1 MLIRNYDYMLVF
13 KRIVDTDFAD
23 INFLREERPLDDGF
37 LIPSQRHGDILE
49 GIYLVTFSVGDENV
63 YQYMVFFVVR
73 CQHIIVSEQHRTIAR
88 LSGGRS
94 IHRARLTNWFGVCVS
109 TL

>member
-1 MLIRNYDYMLVF
+1 MLVF

-49 GIYLVTFSVGDENV
+49 GIYLVTFSVGDENAPACPEGEV
-63 YQYMVFFVVR
+63 SIVR
-73 CQHIIVSEQHRTIAR
+73 VC
-88 LSGGRS
+88 
-94 IHRARLTNWFGVCVS
+94 TNWFGVCVS